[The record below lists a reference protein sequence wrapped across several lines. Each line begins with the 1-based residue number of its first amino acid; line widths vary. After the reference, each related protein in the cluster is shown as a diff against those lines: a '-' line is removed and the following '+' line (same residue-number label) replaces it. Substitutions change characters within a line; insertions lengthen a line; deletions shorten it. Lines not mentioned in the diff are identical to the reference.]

1 MARLAGDAYERLRH
15 RILIGD
21 LRDGDRLAEED
32 LAESL
37 GISRTPVREAL
48 RRLAAEGLVEL
59 LPNRGAR
66 VPTWDDHD
74 VDDIFELRAVL
85 ESHAARRAALQA
97 DENVL
102 GELASMCEAM
112 EAITVNMRDEHGL
125 AELAMINRQWHG
137 AVVAA
142 AGSPRLSGLV
152 NSLVHV
158 PVIMQT
164 FKNYSATALERSLLH
179 HREIVDALA
188 VRDAE
193 WASSVMRAHILAA
206 RHQVLCLPLV
216 DAALTATATDTSGA
230 AAVDPADISQRPR
243 RARTSSRT

>member
-1 MARLAGDAYERLRH
+1 MAKLASEAYAKLRSRILAGELH
-15 RILIGD
+15 
-21 LRDGDRLAEED
+21 DGDRLAEED
-32 LAESL
+32 LAEAL

-74 VDDIFELRAVL
+74 IDDIFQLRAVL
-85 ESHAARRAALQA
+85 ESYAARRAASHA
-97 DENVL
+97 DQDVL
-102 GELASMCEAM
+102 GELASMCDAM
-112 EAITVNMRDEHGL
+112 EAITVDMRDVHGL
-125 AELAMINRQWHG
+125 AELATINRQWHG
-137 AVVAA
+137 CVVAA

-164 FKNYSATALERSLLH
+164 FKNYSRAAMERSLRH

-188 VRDAE
+188 ARDGE

-206 RHQVLCLPLV
+206 RNQVLCLHPL
-216 DAALTATATDTSGA
+216 DAPSPATQTFGA
-230 AAVDPADISQRPR
+230 AAIDLTHQTETKTVP
-243 RARTSSRT
+243 